1 MAEPRNLVQKL
12 LAGHLLAEE
21 LPPGEEVDLTVGR
34 IYLYSPATAAA
45 TALEGEISDPRELGD
60 PPEITST
67 PRNHA
72 VDDRH
77 ILPLPSPEEARS
89 VEIVRGSNIVPPPE
103 GHPLPE
109 TLEGRVVIVVEDDVS
124 TGDMAPDGALGM
136 SVWSNIPECA
146 KYMFRRQD
154 PKFHA
159 RTLEWGGG
167 FIVGGHN
174 YGQGSSREHAALSPL
189 HLGIRALVTK
199 SFARI
204 HRRNLIDQGILPLV
218 FASEDDYERVTR
230 GEAWKIEGVREA
242 VSSGETQLVAKSE
255 SGEDIPLEARLLP
268 REREVLLAGGMLK
281 YLHEGGWIGE
291 TQSCKP

>member
-1 MAEPRNLVQKL
+1 MSLLAYGEGESMAEPRNLVQKL

-60 PPEITST
+60 PPEITPT

-77 ILPLPSPEEARS
+77 ILPLPS
-89 VEIVRGSNIVPPPE
+89 PE

-124 TGDMAPDGALGM
+124 TGDMASDGALGM

-146 KYMFRRQD
+146 KYMFPRQD

-159 RTLEWGGG
+159 RALEWGGG

-199 SFARI
+199 SFAWI

-242 VSSGETQLVAKSE
+242 VSSRETQLVVKSE

-281 YLHEGGWIGE
+281 YLHEGG
-291 TQSCKP
+291 